1 MRHKQGWILVA
12 LVLLQATPMFA
23 VSTGLPWD
31 TPWTAIRNSMTGP
44 VAAGIGAIAIS
55 TGGLTYAFHGVIEEF
70 IRKISGTVV
79 AIGAA
84 VGAGALLTALY
95 AVRAATV

>member
-1 MRHKQGWILVA
+1 MDFSCPGA
-12 LVLLQATPMFA
+12 
-23 VSTGLPWD
+23 
-31 TPWTAIRNSMTGP
+31 
-44 VAAGIGAIAIS
+44 AAGNADVRGQHGFALGHALDHDSKFHDRTRRGRHWGIAIA

>member
-1 MRHKQGWILVA
+1 MRPKHLLALFVLVM
-12 LVLLQATPMFA
+12 LQSAPAFAAT
-23 VSTGLPWD
+23 TGLPWD
-31 TPWTAIRNSMTGP
+31 TPWTTIRNSMTGP
-44 VAAGIGAIAIS
+44 VAAGIGGIAIA

-84 VGAGALLTALY
+84 VGAATLLTALY